1 MLCVK
6 IPTPPRDL
14 KRIIAQNASKR
25 GSSLSEDSQ
34 ERDDFDNGPTHID
47 QSVRQNYKDYDVDM
61 GITISTG
68 GDQMAVGAET
78 LRASIP
84 SASVQRR
91 FNGSQIKRKEPPPG
105 QINDIDREASH
116 VSQAH
121 CVIESMMDQ

>member
-61 GITISTG
+61 GITISMG

-91 FNGSQIKRKEPPPG
+91 FNGSVV
-105 QINDIDREASH
+105 EAQLFNSIQQLGTKCI
-116 VSQAH
+116 VLFTATAAS
-121 CVIESMMDQ
+121 VLL

>member
-6 IPTPPRDL
+6 IPTPPGDL

-68 GDQMAVGAET
+68 GDQMAEGAET

-84 SASVQRR
+84 SPPAQR
-91 FNGSQIKRKEPPPG
+91 GSKEPKT
-105 QINDIDREASH
+105 EKKS
-116 VSQAH
+116 
-121 CVIESMMDQ
+121 